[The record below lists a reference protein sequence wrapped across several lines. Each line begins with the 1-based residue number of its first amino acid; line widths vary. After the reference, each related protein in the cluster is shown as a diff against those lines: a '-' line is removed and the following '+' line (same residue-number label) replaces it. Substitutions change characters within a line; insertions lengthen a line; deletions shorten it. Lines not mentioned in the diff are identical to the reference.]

1 MAIGVINRFKMIQIQ
16 IEKYERELL
25 KLLFMQYGVK
35 ITLVK

>member
-1 MAIGVINRFKMIQIQ
+1 MTIGVINRFKMVQIQ

-35 ITLVK
+35 INAR